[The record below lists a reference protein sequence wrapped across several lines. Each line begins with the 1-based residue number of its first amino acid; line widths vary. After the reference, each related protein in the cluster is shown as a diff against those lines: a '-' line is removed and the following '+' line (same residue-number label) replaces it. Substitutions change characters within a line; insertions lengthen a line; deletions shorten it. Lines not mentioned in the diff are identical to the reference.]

1 MSQHNENEPPPL
13 GQISNTVTI
22 SPALPVNT
30 QTEGSIHICKILQLL
45 LSRMNTMEKTT
56 AQKSTDKMG
65 ANHWIRHP
73 TSNQKIVGLS
83 SIIVTLNSILKV
95 HPHTGIIIFLFM
107 LVLILIYKEIK
118 VFIEKLLI
126 PQLRS

>member
-56 AQKSTDKMG
+56 AQKSTNK
-65 ANHWIRHP
+65 
-73 TSNQKIVGLS
+73 KIVGLS